1 MAAPLL
7 YRDVCAGVAL
17 LDVIHAWLAC
27 PYVPYGR
34 DSAGVDCWGLARQ
47 LRRALRGDW
56 LPAYDAVAPGDAPAM
71 TMTAAQKPRAWLVG
85 EDSKIGMVADDQPSM
100 TLVSSHRSGNTRAW
114 LSAGRVVKMTPRA
127 LARFQSFPD
136 SYVLPD
142 RASLACTVI
151 GNAVASLMMRR
162 IVEQLI

>member
-71 TMTAAQKPRAWLVG
+71 TQATSQMLLAGWVECAPRVG
-85 EDSKIGMVADDQPSM
+85 ALAV
-100 TLVSSHRSGNTRAW
+100 VWRSGWCRHVGIVIEIEGRLAVMDTTRKT
-114 LSAGRVVKMTPRA
+114 GPRWRYRA
-127 LARFQSFPD
+127 DFEARHGEVRYYD
-136 SYVLPD
+136 
-142 RASLACTVI
+142 AA
-151 GNAVASLMMRR
+151 
-162 IVEQLI
+162 